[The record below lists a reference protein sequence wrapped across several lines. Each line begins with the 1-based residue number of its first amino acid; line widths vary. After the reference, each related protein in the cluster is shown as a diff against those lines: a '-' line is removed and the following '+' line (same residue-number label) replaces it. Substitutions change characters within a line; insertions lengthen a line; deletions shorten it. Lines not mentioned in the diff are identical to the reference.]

1 MTVLNRGPLR
11 RLADKGYPV
20 QLDPPDTMGS
30 VTGALVLDIVLVV
43 VLLLQAVAG
52 WHRGLLASALGVAG
66 LIGGVWLALW
76 GIPQMLAYAG
86 ATPADALVRSV
97 VMLLGVLLIGGI
109 GYGVLSDVGRRIMAN
124 RDGLIGYGDRFFGAV
139 LSAVMSTLILG
150 LAALALY
157 PMAPVTWRVMMDD
170 SKVVSTL
177 TDRMPPQVIDL
188 AARTTQELYD
198 AGFPRVFGDP
208 GDEPSLPADRPDG
221 SVTET
226 AGVRRAA
233 ASVIQIH
240 STMSSCMAAGSGS
253 GWVVSPQ
260 RIVTNAHVV
269 AGASTVR
276 VQVAGTGAR
285 LPATVVAFDP
295 SLDLAILAVPSL
307 RAPAL
312 ERNTGPLTPGDSAV
326 VAGFPFGGPYRT
338 EPARVRG
345 RVDAMGTD
353 IYDQRPAQRQIYSIY
368 GTVNKGNSGGPL
380 LTPEGKVAGTVFAKS
395 ASSSDTG
402 FVITDAAAD
411 ALLDRASSLRSEVST
426 RECAA

>member
-1 MTVLNRGPLR
+1 
-11 RLADKGYPV
+11 
-20 QLDPPDTMGS
+20 MGT
-30 VTGALVLDIVLVV
+30 VTGALILDIVLVI
-43 VLLLQAVAG
+43 VLVLQAIAG
-52 WHRGLLASALGVAG
+52 WHRGFLASALGVAG

-76 GIPQMLAYAG
+76 GLPQMLTYTDAARG
-86 ATPADALVRSV
+86 DALVRSV

-109 GYGVLSDVGRRIMAN
+109 GYAVLSDVGRRIMGN
-124 RDGLIGYGDRFFGAV
+124 REGLIGFGDRLVGAV
-139 LSAVMSTLILG
+139 VSAAFSVVIIG

-157 PMAPVTWRVMMDD
+157 PMAPVTWRVVMDD

-177 TDRMPPQVIDL
+177 SKRMPPQVIDW
-188 AARTTQELYD
+188 AARTTQELYE

-208 GDEPSLPADRPDG
+208 RDEPALPAESPDDA
-221 SVTET
+221 VTET
-226 AGVRRAA
+226 AGVRQAA
-233 ASVIQIH
+233 RSVIKVH
-240 STMSSCMAAGSGS
+240 STMSSCLAAGSGS

-276 VQVAGTGAR
+276 VQVGGSGPR

-295 SLDLAILAVPSL
+295 SLDLAILAVPGL

-312 ERNTGPLTPGDSAV
+312 ERSTQALTPGDSAV
-326 VAGFPFGGPYRT
+326 VAGFPMGGPYRT
-338 EPARVRG
+338 EAARVRG

-368 GTVNKGNSGGPL
+368 STVNQGNSGGPL
-380 LTPEGKVAGTVFAKS
+380 LTPEGQVAGTVFAKS

-402 FVITDAAAD
+402 FVITNSAAD
-411 ALLDRASSLRSEVST
+411 DLLDEAANLDSEVST